1 MRSTLVAGGA
11 QQGFTLIELLVAA
24 AIFIVLLGAL
34 TGLFV
39 SSSRAYQRTG
49 EASLAIQDE
58 EAILQLLRYEFALAG
73 YFGLGSDSGPA
84 EGTQTLTIIR
94 TGDSDIITIRYV
106 EDEHVPSGP
115 EQREVTFSVD
125 PTTGMLVRSEPGTVD
140 QEMVGGVELLHVMGY
155 IRRDRGIVPVTSE
168 ACNGYC
174 EVPQAL
180 AGLLLRVAFGDGS
193 EWQFPVGLYNPQVI
207 GGAS

>member
-1 MRSTLVAGGA
+1 MRSTVVARGA
-11 QQGFTLIELLVAA
+11 QRGFTLVELLVAA

-49 EASLAIQDE
+49 DISLAIQDE

-73 YFGLGSDSGPA
+73 YHGLGSGGPA
-84 EGTQTLTIIR
+84 EGTQTLTISR
-94 TGDSDIITIRYV
+94 TGDSDVVTIRYV
-106 EDEHVPSGP
+106 EDEYVPSGP

-125 PTTGMLVRSEPGTVD
+125 PTSGMLVRREPGTVD
-140 QEMVGGVELLHVMGY
+140 QEMVGGVELLQVTGY
-155 IRRDRGIVPVTSE
+155 IRRDRGIVPVMSQE
-168 ACNGYC
+168 CNGYC

-180 AGLLLRVAFGDGS
+180 AGLLLRVAFADGS